1 MKITSVLLNSK
12 LSKYKLRILEYIDD
26 HGIYQLTLGSIFFGI
41 AFIAIGLFGYKYLS
55 HGNTLVVWNR
65 IIGSIGFFVMGFA
78 GIFQI
83 ITKDLLVPIKKSKFT
98 AVMAVLNGIVIVS
111 LCWFLAIYF
120 PLMSILGY

>member
-1 MKITSVLLNSK
+1 
-12 LSKYKLRILEYIDD
+12 
-26 HGIYQLTLGSIFFGI
+26 LGSIFFGI